1 MEMQA
6 EAERKKRAQVLES
19 EGNEASLICH
29 VVSCGYIN
37 VLNLKGVVII
47 YGLFDSSVNLI
58 ELSTFHYSSR

>member
-29 VVSCGYIN
+29 VVH
-37 VLNLKGVVII
+37 VVI
-47 YGLFDSSVNLI
+47 
-58 ELSTFHYSSR
+58 